1 MTSNIRLLSKELQ
14 IKAETELNEVAGRL
28 VSDVETFKNWIK
40 KSAHLN
46 GRTDDQFLLFFL
58 RGCKFSLEKA
68 KQKYDLYY
76 TVRSGL
82 PEIIGNR
89 DPTDKKVLNL
99 LKLGCVYNNLT
110 II

>member
-1 MTSNIRLLSKELQ
+1 MSSVRPLSDELQ
-14 IKAETELNEVAGRL
+14 KKAISELNEVPER
-28 VSDVETFKNWIK
+28 VQSDIEGLRDWIK
-40 KSAHLN
+40 KSTHLR

-82 PEIIGNR
+82 PEIVAKR
-89 DPTDKKVLNL
+89 DPTSESILEL
-99 LKLGCVYNNLT
+99 LRLG
-110 II
+110 